1 MNEKLPLD
9 RFYRWER
16 ERAGRVFLT
25 QPFGGGKLREWT
37 WSQAAYEVRRIA
49 GYLKAQGWEPGSR
62 VAILSRNCAWWMM
75 ADIAIWMAGHVTVPV
90 YPSLRAQT
98 IRQILEHSD
107 SKACFVGAT
116 DEREAALLGLP
127 PGVASI
133 RFPTAA
139 AGDGPDWDTL
149 VAGSAPIEGSP
160 TRAGADLATVFYTS
174 GTTGTPKGVTHRFSA
189 FSFLADALCD
199 RLSLPGEE
207 RILSYLPLAHI
218 LERTGEAVPAVLLGW
233 HVFFTEGPE
242 TFVADLQRARP
253 TLFLSVPRLLLKFQ
267 QGVFEKVPRRTLD
280 RLLRIPLLGRI
291 VGKRV
296 LHGLGLDGTRYAA
309 CGSAPLSLDV
319 LTWYRK
325 LGLNLIEGYGLTEAL
340 ITHLTKPGNVRLGS
354 VGSALAGVE
363 DKRAANG
370 ELLLKSPMNMIG
382 YYKDPRGTEEAFTAD
397 GFLRTGDLVEIEADG
412 AVRIVGRLKEQFKT
426 SKGKYVAPAPIEMKL
441 AAHPD
446 VESCC
451 LMGAGLANPFAV
463 VVLSAEARK
472 RCAGPQARQA
482 LEQSFG
488 EMLAGVNAQLD
499 HHERVAF
506 VVIAE
511 EPWTVANG
519 LMTPTLKLKRGSL
532 EQRYLAR
539 IEAWKSEGQRVLWEA
554 DQVRL
559 AGG

>member
-1 MNEKLPLD
+1 MNEQLPLD

-37 WSQAAYEVRRIA
+37 WGQAAYEVRRIA

-75 ADIAIWMAGHVTVPV
+75 ADLAIWMAGHVTVPV

-107 SKACFVGAT
+107 AKLCFVGAT
-116 DEREAALLGLP
+116 DEPEAAAQGLP
-127 PGVASI
+127 PGVPAI
-133 RFPTAA
+133 RFAT
-139 AGDGPDWDTL
+139 DWDTL
-149 VAGSAPIEGSP
+149 VAESAPIEGNP
-160 TRAGADLATVFYTS
+160 TRGGDELATIFYTS
-174 GTTGTPKGVTHRFSA
+174 GTTGVPKGVMHRFSA
-189 FSFLADALCD
+189 LTFCADILGE
-199 RLSLPGEE
+199 RLSLAGEE

-218 LERTGEAVPAVLLGW
+218 LERTGDAIPAVLGGW

-242 TFVADLQRARP
+242 TFIADLQRARP

-267 QGVFEKVPRRTLD
+267 QGVFEKVPRQKLD
-280 RLLRIPLLGRI
+280 RLLRIPLVGRI
-291 VGKRV
+291 VGNKV
-296 LHGLGLDGTRYAA
+296 LRGLGLDKTHYAA

-340 ITHLTKPGNVRLGS
+340 ITHLTKPGKVRLGT

-363 DKRAANG
+363 DRRAANG
-370 ELLLKSPMNMIG
+370 ELQIKSPMNMMG
-382 YYKDPRGTEEAFTAD
+382 YYKDARATDEAFTAD
-397 GFLRTGDLVEIEADG
+397 GFLRTGDLVEIEPDG
-412 AVRIVGRLKEQFKT
+412 IVRIVGRIKEQFKT

-451 LMGAGLANPFAV
+451 LMGSGMASPFAV
-463 VVLSAEARK
+463 VVLSAEARE
-472 RCAGPQARQA
+472 RPRPAVAEALAR
-482 LEQSFG
+482 LLDS
-488 EMLAGVNAQLD
+488 VNAQLE
-499 HHERVAF
+499 HHERLAF
-506 VVIAE
+506 LVVTE
-511 EPWTVANG
+511 EPWTIGNG
-519 LMTPTLKLKRGSL
+519 LLTPTLKLKRGSL

-539 IEAWKSEGQRVLWEA
+539 VEAWKRDGERVLWEA
-554 DQVRL
+554 EQV
-559 AGG
+559 AS

>member
-1 MNEKLPLD
+1 MTENLPLD

-37 WSQAAYEVRRIA
+37 WGQAAYEVRRIA

-75 ADIAIWMAGHVTVPV
+75 ADLAIWMAGHVTVPV

-107 SKACFVGAT
+107 AKLCFVGAT
-116 DEREAALLGLP
+116 DEPEAAAQGLP
-127 PGVASI
+127 PGVPAI
-133 RFPTAA
+133 RFAT
-139 AGDGPDWDTL
+139 DWDTL
-149 VAGSAPIEGSP
+149 VAESAPIEGNP
-160 TRAGADLATVFYTS
+160 TRGGDELATIFYTS
-174 GTTGTPKGVTHRFSA
+174 GTTGVPKGVMHRFSA
-189 FSFLADALCD
+189 LTFCADILGE
-199 RLSLPGEE
+199 RLSLAGEE

-218 LERTGEAVPAVLLGW
+218 LERTGDAIPAVLGGW

-242 TFVADLQRARP
+242 TFIADLQRARP

-267 QGVFEKVPRRTLD
+267 QGVFEKVPRQKLD
-280 RLLRIPLLGRI
+280 RLLRIPLVGRI
-291 VGKRV
+291 VGNKV
-296 LHGLGLDGTRYAA
+296 LRGLGLDKTHYAA

-340 ITHLTKPGNVRLGS
+340 ITHLTKPGKVRLGT

-363 DKRAANG
+363 DRRAANG
-370 ELLLKSPMNMIG
+370 ELQIKGPMNMMG
-382 YYKDPRGTEEAFTAD
+382 YYKDARATDEAFTAD
-397 GFLRTGDLVEIEADG
+397 GFLRTGDLVEIEPDG
-412 AVRIVGRLKEQFKT
+412 IVRIVGRIKEQFKT

-451 LMGAGLANPFAV
+451 LMGSGMASPFAV
-463 VVLSAEARK
+463 VVLSAEARE
-472 RCAGPQARQA
+472 RPRPAVAEALAR
-482 LEQSFG
+482 LLDS
-488 EMLAGVNAQLD
+488 VNAQLE
-499 HHERVAF
+499 HHERLAF
-506 VVIAE
+506 LVVTE
-511 EPWTVANG
+511 EPWTIGNG
-519 LMTPTLKLKRGSL
+519 LLTPTLKLKRGSL

-539 IEAWKSEGQRVLWEA
+539 VEAWKRDGERVLWEA
-554 DQVRL
+554 EQV
-559 AGG
+559 AS

>member
-1 MNEKLPLD
+1 MNEQLPLD

-37 WSQAAYEVRRIA
+37 WGQAAYEVRRIA

-75 ADIAIWMAGHVTVPV
+75 ADLAIWMAGHVTVPV

-107 SKACFVGAT
+107 AKLCFVGAT
-116 DEREAALLGLP
+116 DEPEAAAQGLP
-127 PGVASI
+127 PGVPAV
-133 RFPTAA
+133 RFAT
-139 AGDGPDWDTL
+139 DWDTL
-149 VAGSAPIEGSP
+149 VAETAPIEGNP
-160 TRAGADLATVFYTS
+160 TRGGDELATIFYTS
-174 GTTGTPKGVTHRFSA
+174 GTTGVPKGVMHRFSA
-189 FSFLADALCD
+189 LTFCADILGE
-199 RLSLPGEE
+199 RLSLAGEE

-218 LERTGEAVPAVLLGW
+218 LERTGDAIPAVLGGW

-242 TFVADLQRARP
+242 TFIADLQRARP

-267 QGVFEKVPRRTLD
+267 QGVFEKVPRQKLD
-280 RLLRIPLLGRI
+280 RLLRIPLVGRI
-291 VGKRV
+291 VGNKV
-296 LHGLGLDGTRYAA
+296 LRGLGLDKTHYAA

-340 ITHLTKPGNVRLGS
+340 ITHLTKPGKVRLGT

-363 DKRAANG
+363 DRRAANG
-370 ELLLKSPMNMIG
+370 ELQIKGPMNMMG
-382 YYKDPRGTEEAFTAD
+382 YYKDARATDEAFTAD
-397 GFLRTGDLVEIEADG
+397 GFLRTGDLVEIEPDG
-412 AVRIVGRLKEQFKT
+412 IVRIVGRIKEQFKT

-451 LMGAGLANPFAV
+451 LMGSGMASPFAV
-463 VVLSAEARK
+463 VVLSAEARE
-472 RCAGPQARQA
+472 RPRPAVAEALAR
-482 LEQSFG
+482 LLDS
-488 EMLAGVNAQLD
+488 VNAQLE
-499 HHERVAF
+499 HHERLAF
-506 VVIAE
+506 LVVTE
-511 EPWTVANG
+511 EPWTIGNG
-519 LMTPTLKLKRGSL
+519 LLTPTLKLKRGSL

-539 IEAWKSEGQRVLWEA
+539 VEAWKRDGERVLWEA
-554 DQVRL
+554 EQV
-559 AGG
+559 AS

>member
-1 MNEKLPLD
+1 MNEQLPLD

-37 WSQAAYEVRRIA
+37 WGQAAYEVRRIA

-75 ADIAIWMAGHVTVPV
+75 ADLAIWMAGHVTVPV

-107 SKACFVGAT
+107 AKLCFVGAT
-116 DEREAALLGLP
+116 DEPEAAAQGLP
-127 PGVASI
+127 PGVPAI
-133 RFPTAA
+133 RFAT
-139 AGDGPDWDTL
+139 DWDTL
-149 VAGSAPIEGSP
+149 VAESAPIEGNP
-160 TRAGADLATVFYTS
+160 TRGGDELATIFYTS
-174 GTTGTPKGVTHRFSA
+174 GTTGVPKGVMHRFSA
-189 FSFLADALCD
+189 LTFCADILGE
-199 RLSLPGEE
+199 RLSLAGEE

-218 LERTGEAVPAVLLGW
+218 LERTGDAIPAVLGGW

-242 TFVADLQRARP
+242 TFIADLQRARP

-267 QGVFEKVPRRTLD
+267 QGVFEKVPRQKLD
-280 RLLRIPLLGRI
+280 RLLRIPLVGRI
-291 VGKRV
+291 VGNKV
-296 LHGLGLDGTRYAA
+296 LRGLGLDKTHYAA

-340 ITHLTKPGNVRLGS
+340 ITHLTKPGKVRLGT

-363 DKRAANG
+363 DRRAANG
-370 ELLLKSPMNMIG
+370 ELQIKGPMNMMG
-382 YYKDPRGTEEAFTAD
+382 YYKDARATDEAFTAD
-397 GFLRTGDLVEIEADG
+397 GFLRTGDLVEIEPDG
-412 AVRIVGRLKEQFKT
+412 IVRIVGRIKEQFKT

-451 LMGAGLANPFAV
+451 LMGSGMASPFAV
-463 VVLSAEARK
+463 VVLSAEARE
-472 RCAGPQARQA
+472 RPRPAVAEALAR
-482 LEQSFG
+482 LLDS
-488 EMLAGVNAQLD
+488 VNAQLE
-499 HHERVAF
+499 HHERLAF
-506 VVIAE
+506 LVVTE
-511 EPWTVANG
+511 EPWTIGNG
-519 LMTPTLKLKRGSL
+519 LLTPTLKLKRGSL

-539 IEAWKSEGQRVLWEA
+539 VEAWKRDGERVLWEA
-554 DQVRL
+554 EQV
-559 AGG
+559 AS

>member
-1 MNEKLPLD
+1 MTEGLPLD
-9 RFYRWER
+9 QFYRWER
-16 ERAGRVFLT
+16 ERSGRTFLT

-37 WSQAAYEVRRIA
+37 WAQAAYEVRRVA

-75 ADIAIWMAGHVTVPV
+75 ADLAIWMAGHVTVPV
-90 YPSLRAQT
+90 YPSLRSQT

-107 SKACFVGAT
+107 AKLCFVGAT
-116 DEREAALLGLP
+116 DEPDAAVAGMP

-133 RFPTAA
+133 HFPT
-139 AGDGPDWDTL
+139 DWDTL
-149 VAGSAPIEGSP
+149 VAKSAPIEGNP
-160 TRAGADLATVFYTS
+160 TRAGDELATIFYTS
-174 GTTGTPKGVTHRFSA
+174 GTTGAPKGVMHRFSA
-189 FSFLADALCD
+189 FTFCADTLRE
-199 RLSLPGEE
+199 RLSLAGEE

-218 LERTGEAVPAVLLGW
+218 LERAGDAVPAVLGGW

-242 TFVADLQRARP
+242 TFLADLRRARP

-267 QGVFEKVPRRTLD
+267 QGVFEKIPRRTLD
-280 RLLRIPLLGRI
+280 RLLRIPLLGRL
-291 VGKRV
+291 VGKKV
-296 LHGLGLDGTRYAA
+296 LRGLGLDGTHFAA

-340 ITHLTKPGNVRLGS
+340 ITHLTKPGKVRLGT

-363 DKRAANG
+363 DRRAANG
-370 ELLLKSPMNMIG
+370 ELQIKSPMNMIG
-382 YYKDPRGTEEAFTAD
+382 YYKDPRGTEDAFTAD

-412 AVRIVGRLKEQFKT
+412 VVRIVGRIKEQFKT

-451 LMGAGLANPFAV
+451 LMGAGQASPFAV
-463 VVLSAEARK
+463 VVLSAEARE
-472 RCAGPQARQA
+472 RPRPAVAEA
-482 LEQSFG
+482 LAQLLDS
-488 EMLAGVNAQLD
+488 VNAQLE
-499 HHERVAF
+499 HHERLAF
-506 VVIAE
+506 IVVGE
-511 EPWTVANG
+511 EPWTIGNG
-519 LMTPTLKLKRGSL
+519 LLTPTLKLKRGSL

-539 IEAWKSEGQRVLWEA
+539 VEAWKRDGQRVLWEA
-554 DQVRL
+554 EQV
-559 AGG
+559 ATPGFGN

>member
-1 MNEKLPLD
+1 MNEQLPLD

-37 WSQAAYEVRRIA
+37 WGQAAYEVRRIA

-75 ADIAIWMAGHVTVPV
+75 ADLAIWMAGHVTVPV

-107 SKACFVGAT
+107 AKLCFVGAT
-116 DEREAALLGLP
+116 DEPEAAAQGLP
-127 PGVASI
+127 PGVPAI
-133 RFPTAA
+133 RFAT
-139 AGDGPDWDTL
+139 DWDTL
-149 VAGSAPIEGSP
+149 VAETAPIEGNP
-160 TRAGADLATVFYTS
+160 TRGGDELATIFYTS
-174 GTTGTPKGVTHRFSA
+174 GTTGVPKGVMHRFSA
-189 FSFLADALCD
+189 LTFCADILGE
-199 RLSLPGEE
+199 RLSLAGEE

-218 LERTGEAVPAVLLGW
+218 LERTGDAIPAVLGGW

-242 TFVADLQRARP
+242 TFIADLQRARP

-267 QGVFEKVPRRTLD
+267 QGVFEKVPRQKLD
-280 RLLRIPLLGRI
+280 RLLRIPLVGRI
-291 VGKRV
+291 VGNKV
-296 LHGLGLDGTRYAA
+296 LRGLGLDKTHYAA

-340 ITHLTKPGNVRLGS
+340 ITHLTKPGKVRLGT

-363 DKRAANG
+363 DRRAANG
-370 ELLLKSPMNMIG
+370 ELQIKGPMNMMG
-382 YYKDPRGTEEAFTAD
+382 YYKDARATDEAFTAD
-397 GFLRTGDLVEIEADG
+397 GFLRTGDLVEIEPDG
-412 AVRIVGRLKEQFKT
+412 IVRIVGRIKEQFKT

-451 LMGAGLANPFAV
+451 LMGSGMASPFAV
-463 VVLSAEARK
+463 VVLSAEARE
-472 RCAGPQARQA
+472 RPRPAVAEALAR
-482 LEQSFG
+482 LLDS
-488 EMLAGVNAQLD
+488 VNAQLE
-499 HHERVAF
+499 HHERLAF
-506 VVIAE
+506 LVVTE
-511 EPWTVANG
+511 EPWTIGNG
-519 LMTPTLKLKRGSL
+519 LLTPTLKLKRGSL

-539 IEAWKSEGQRVLWEA
+539 VEAWKRDGERVLWEA
-554 DQVRL
+554 EQV
-559 AGG
+559 AS